1 MALKLNRNGRI
12 VFNPLMGPYNSYPQ
26 GSQEWHV
33 AFSRSVQSEFD
44 RMQFAHPK
52 DFAMLL
58 VKAVNTDYR
67 PWEHWPTEAE
77 KSPDKYFRMVIGCSW
92 DEARRLVIGQG
103 GEEGMQWVRVIDGA
117 LQEWEAE
124 NRNPGAP
131 EGNQNAACEQTTG
144 GDTPS
149 CSEPRDNKS
158 ARGIRRRI
166 QKRAIAGDDQA
177 QAIVAKLATGELSPN
192 AAAIAAGM
200 REQYIRISPS
210 PSKAAKGLITR
221 QGKAWCLQLLEEL
234 SGLLEEPVSE

>member
-1 MALKLNRNGRI
+1 MSIELNKNGRI
-12 VFNPLMGPYNSYPQ
+12 VFNPFLKPYDAYPH
-26 GSQEWHV
+26 GSEEWHV

-52 DFAMLL
+52 DFALLL

-67 PWEHWPTEAE
+67 PWEHWPEEAQG
-77 KSPDKYFRMVIGCSW
+77 SPDKYFRLVIGCSW

-124 NRNPGAP
+124 HR
-131 EGNQNAACEQTTG
+131 TKG
-144 GDTPS
+144 GDRR
-149 CSEPRDNKS
+149 SEAFNLSVTEIEKTDWES
-158 ARGIRRRI
+158 AKGIRRRL

-210 PSKAAKGLITR
+210 PPKAAKGLVAK
-221 QGKAWCLQLLEEL
+221 QSKEWCLELLEEL
-234 SGLLEEPVSE
+234 SSLVLDLPA

>member
-1 MALKLNRNGRI
+1 MTLKLNRNGRI

-77 KSPDKYFRMVIGCSW
+77 KSPDRYFRMVIGCSW

-124 NRNPGAP
+124 N
-131 EGNQNAACEQTTG
+131 
-144 GDTPS
+144 TPKGRPALNVS
-149 CSEPRDNKS
+149 VTDNKAHATRES
-158 ARGIRRRI
+158 AAGLRRRL

-177 QAIVAKLATGELSPN
+177 EAIVAKLATGELSPN

-210 PSKAAKGLITR
+210 PPKAAKGLITR

>member
-1 MALKLNRNGRI
+1 MTLKLNRNGRI
-12 VFNPLMGPYNSYPQ
+12 VFNPLLGPYNSYPE
-26 GSQEWHV
+26 GSEQWHV

-67 PWEHWPTEAE
+67 PWEHWPLEANE
-77 KSPDKYFRMVIGCSW
+77 SPDKYFRLVIGCSW

-103 GEEGMQWVRVIDGA
+103 GKEGEQWVRVIDGA

-124 NRNPGAP
+124 N
-131 EGNQNAACEQTTG
+131 
-144 GDTPS
+144 TPKGRPALNVS
-149 CSEPRDNKS
+149 VTDNKAHATRES
-158 ARGIRRRI
+158 AAGLRRRL

-177 QAIVAKLATGELSPN
+177 QAIIAKLATGELSPN

-210 PSKAAKGLITR
+210 PPKAAKGLIAR
-221 QGKAWCLQLLEEL
+221 QGREWCLQLLEEL
-234 SGLLEEPVSE
+234 SELIL

>member
-1 MALKLNRNGRI
+1 MSIELNKNGRI
-12 VFNPLMGPYNSYPQ
+12 VFNPFMKPYNSYPT
-26 GSQEWHV
+26 GSEEWHA

-52 DFAMLL
+52 DFALLL

-77 KSPDKYFRMVIGCSW
+77 KSPDKYFRLVIGCSW

-124 NRNPGAP
+124 NRKHGAP
-131 EGNQNAACEQTTG
+131 EGNQNAACEKTTVSVTDG
-144 GDTPS
+144 
-149 CSEPRDNKS
+149 CLRDQES
-158 ARGIRRRI
+158 ARGIRRRL

-177 QAIVAKLATGELSPN
+177 QAIVDKLASGELSPN

-200 REQYIRISPS
+200 REKYIRISPS
-210 PSKAAKGLITR
+210 PTKAAKSLASK
-221 QGKAWCLQLLEEL
+221 QGQAWCLQLMEEL
-234 SGLLEEPVSE
+234 SELVS

>member
-1 MALKLNRNGRI
+1 MTLKLNRNGRI
-12 VFNPLMGPYNSYPQ
+12 VFNPLMGPYNSYPP

-77 KSPDKYFRMVIGCSW
+77 KSPDRYFRMVIGCSW

-124 NRNPGAP
+124 NRKH
-131 EGNQNAACEQTTG
+131 G
-144 GDTPS
+144 GDRSNVCDTDDAL
-149 CSEPRDNKS
+149 RDRES

-210 PSKAAKGLITR
+210 PPKAAKGLFTR
-221 QGKAWCLQLLEEL
+221 QGQEWCLQLLEEL
-234 SGLLEEPVSE
+234 SELVL

>member
-1 MALKLNRNGRI
+1 MTLKLNRNGRI
-12 VFNPLMGPYNSYPQ
+12 VFNPLLGPYNSYPE
-26 GSQEWHV
+26 GSEQWHV

-77 KSPDKYFRMVIGCSW
+77 KSPDRYFRMVIGCSW

-117 LQEWEAE
+117 LQVWEAE
-124 NRNPGAP
+124 HR
-131 EGNQNAACEQTTG
+131 QRTG
-144 GDTPS
+144 RPKAKVPSVTWDLTGDDT
-149 CSEPRDNKS
+149 S
-158 ARGIRRRI
+158 ARGIRRRL
-166 QKRAIAGDDQA
+166 QKRAIAGDDHA
-177 QAIVAKLATGELSPN
+177 KAIVAQLATGELSPN

-210 PSKAAKGLITR
+210 PSKAAKGLVTR
-221 QGKAWCLQLLEEL
+221 KGQEWCLQLLEEL
-234 SGLLEEPVSE
+234 SELVL

>member
-1 MALKLNRNGRI
+1 MSIELNKNGRI
-12 VFNPLMGPYNSYPQ
+12 VFNPFMKPYDSYPP
-26 GSQEWHV
+26 GSEEWHA

-67 PWEHWPTEAE
+67 PWEHWPTEAQ
-77 KSPDKYFRMVIGCSW
+77 KSPDKYFRLVIGCSW

-124 NRNPGAP
+124 NRRH
-131 EGNQNAACEQTTG
+131 G
-144 GDTPS
+144 GDRSKGSDTTLES
-149 CSEPRDNKS
+149 CISDDI
-158 ARGIRRRI
+158 RGIRRRL
-166 QKRAIAGDDQA
+166 QKRAFAGDDKA
-177 QAIVAKLATGELSPN
+177 QAIVAKLASGELSPN

-200 REQYIRISPS
+200 REKYIRISPS
-210 PSKAAKGLITR
+210 PTKAAKSLASK
-221 QGKAWCLQLLEEL
+221 QGRDWCLQLMEEL
-234 SGLLEEPVSE
+234 SELVL

>member
-1 MALKLNRNGRI
+1 MTLKLNRNGRI
-12 VFNPLMGPYNSYPQ
+12 VFNPLLGPYNSYPE
-26 GSQEWHV
+26 GSEQWHV

-58 VKAVNTDYR
+58 VRAVNTDYR
-67 PWEHWPTEAE
+67 PWEHWPLEAGE
-77 KSPDKYFRMVIGCSW
+77 SPDKYFRLVIGCSW

-103 GEEGMQWVRVIDGA
+103 GKEGEQWVRVIDGA
-117 LQEWEAE
+117 LQEWEAKH
-124 NRNPGAP
+124 R
-131 EGNQNAACEQTTG
+131 QRTG
-144 GDTPS
+144 RPKTKVPSVTGDLT
-149 CSEPRDNKS
+149 RDDES

-177 QAIVAKLATGELSPN
+177 QTIVAKLATGELSPN

-210 PSKAAKGLITR
+210 PPKAANGLFTR
-221 QGKAWCLQLLEEL
+221 QGKEWCLQLLEEL
-234 SGLLEEPVSE
+234 SELVL

>member
-1 MALKLNRNGRI
+1 MSIELNKNGRI
-12 VFNPLMGPYNSYPQ
+12 VFNPFMKPYNSYPT
-26 GSQEWHV
+26 GSEEWHA

-52 DFAMLL
+52 DFALLL

-67 PWEHWPTEAE
+67 PWEHWPEEA
-77 KSPDKYFRMVIGCSW
+77 KGSPDKYFRLVIGCSW

-124 NRNPGAP
+124 NRKR
-131 EGNQNAACEQTTG
+131 TG
-144 GDTPS
+144 RPKGTSEVVCDTHDLTKDGH
-149 CSEPRDNKS
+149 CS
-158 ARGIRRRI
+158 RGIRRRL
-166 QKRAIAGDDQA
+166 QKRAVAGDDQA

-200 REQYIRISPS
+200 REKYIRISPS
-210 PSKAAKGLITR
+210 PTKAAKSLASK
-221 QGKAWCLQLLEEL
+221 QGQAWCLQLMEEL
-234 SGLLEEPVSE
+234 SELVS

>member
-1 MALKLNRNGRI
+1 MTLKLNRNGRI
-12 VFNPLMGPYNSYPQ
+12 VFNPLLGPYNSYPE
-26 GSQEWHV
+26 GSEQWHV

-58 VKAVNTDYR
+58 VRAVNTDYR
-67 PWEHWPTEAE
+67 PWEHWPLEANE
-77 KSPDKYFRMVIGCSW
+77 SPDKYFRLVIGCSW

-103 GEEGMQWVRVIDGA
+103 GKEGEQWVRVIDGA

-124 NRNPGAP
+124 NRKRTGRPKGALKVVR
-131 EGNQNAACEQTTG
+131 
-144 GDTPS
+144 DTDDI
-149 CSEPRDNKS
+149 PRDQES
-158 ARGIRRRI
+158 VQGIRRRI

-177 QAIVAKLATGELSPN
+177 QAIIAKLATGELSPN

-210 PSKAAKGLITR
+210 PPKAAKGLIAR
-221 QGKAWCLQLLEEL
+221 QGREWCLQLLEEL
-234 SGLLEEPVSE
+234 SELIL

>member
-1 MALKLNRNGRI
+1 MTLKLNRNGRI

-77 KSPDKYFRMVIGCSW
+77 KSPDRYFRMVIGCSW

-124 NRNPGAP
+124 HR
-131 EGNQNAACEQTTG
+131 QRTG
-144 GDTPS
+144 RPRAEVVCDTHDLTKDGH
-149 CSEPRDNKS
+149 CS
-158 ARGIRRRI
+158 RGIRRRL

-210 PSKAAKGLITR
+210 PPKAAKGLFTR
-221 QGKAWCLQLLEEL
+221 QGKEWCLQLLEEL
-234 SGLLEEPVSE
+234 SELVL

>member
-1 MALKLNRNGRI
+1 MTLKLNRNGRI

-77 KSPDKYFRMVIGCSW
+77 KSPDKYFRLVIGCSW

-124 NRNPGAP
+124 NRMP
-131 EGNQNAACEQTTG
+131 G
-144 GDTPS
+144 GDTTKVGDTYNALGWDAT
-149 CSEPRDNKS
+149 E

-177 QAIVAKLATGELSPN
+177 QTIVAKLATGELSPN

-210 PSKAAKGLITR
+210 PPKAAKGLFTR
-221 QGKAWCLQLLEEL
+221 QGKEWCLQLLEEL
-234 SGLLEEPVSE
+234 SELVL

>member
-12 VFNPLMGPYNSYPQ
+12 VFNPLLGPYNSYPE
-26 GSQEWHV
+26 GSEQWHV

-67 PWEHWPTEAE
+67 PWEHWPLEAGE
-77 KSPDKYFRMVIGCSW
+77 SPDKYFRLVIGCSW

-103 GEEGMQWVRVIDGA
+103 GKEGEQWVRVIDGA

-124 NRNPGAP
+124 HVKPGP
-131 EGNQNAACEQTTG
+131 SQIACGAGYLDADDAQ
-144 GDTPS
+144 
-149 CSEPRDNKS
+149 
-158 ARGIRRRI
+158 GIRRRI
-166 QKRAIAGDDQA
+166 QRRAIAGDDQA
-177 QAIVAKLATGELSPN
+177 QAIVDKLATGELSPN

-210 PSKAAKGLITR
+210 PSKAAKGLFTR
-221 QGKAWCLQLLEEL
+221 KGQEWCLQLLEEL
-234 SGLLEEPVSE
+234 SELVL

>member
-1 MALKLNRNGRI
+1 MTLKLNRNGRI
-12 VFNPLMGPYNSYPQ
+12 VFNPLMGPYNSYPP
-26 GSQEWHV
+26 GSEEWHV

-67 PWEHWPTEAE
+67 PWEHWPEEANG
-77 KSPDKYFRMVIGCSW
+77 SPDKYFRLVIGCSW

-124 NRNPGAP
+124 HRTHEAQPR
-131 EGNQNAACEQTTG
+131 QG
-144 GDTPS
+144 GKFAVVCDAHDG
-149 CSEPRDNKS
+149 EDKQS
-158 ARGIRRRI
+158 ARGIRRRL

-177 QAIVAKLATGELSPN
+177 RTIVAKLATGELTPN

-200 REQYIRISPS
+200 REKYIRISPS
-210 PSKAAKGLITR
+210 PSKAAKSLTAK
-221 QGKAWCLQLLEEL
+221 QGKEWCLALMEEL
-234 SGLLEEPVSE
+234 SKLVLTP

>member
-1 MALKLNRNGRI
+1 MTLKLNRNGRI

-77 KSPDKYFRMVIGCSW
+77 KSPDRYFRMVIGCSW

-124 NRNPGAP
+124 N
-131 EGNQNAACEQTTG
+131 
-144 GDTPS
+144 TPKGRPALNVS
-149 CSEPRDNKS
+149 VTDNKAHATRES
-158 ARGIRRRI
+158 AAGLRRRL

-177 QAIVAKLATGELSPN
+177 EAIVAKLATGELSPN

-210 PSKAAKGLITR
+210 PPKAAKGLLTR
-221 QGKAWCLQLLEEL
+221 QGKEWCLQLLEEL
-234 SGLLEEPVSE
+234 SELVL

>member
-1 MALKLNRNGRI
+1 MTLKLNRNGRI

-77 KSPDKYFRMVIGCSW
+77 KSPDRYFRMVIGCSW

-124 NRNPGAP
+124 NRKH
-131 EGNQNAACEQTTG
+131 G
-144 GDTPS
+144 GDRSNVCDTDDAL
-149 CSEPRDNKS
+149 RDQES

-177 QAIVAKLATGELSPN
+177 QTIVAKLATGELSPN
-192 AAAIAAGM
+192 AAAVAAGM

-210 PSKAAKGLITR
+210 PPKAAKGLLTR
-221 QGKAWCLQLLEEL
+221 QGQEWCLQLLEEL
-234 SGLLEEPVSE
+234 SELVL

>member
-1 MALKLNRNGRI
+1 MTLKLNRNGRI

-58 VKAVNTDYR
+58 VKAVNTNYR

-77 KSPDKYFRMVIGCSW
+77 ESPDRYFRMVIGCSW

-117 LQEWEAE
+117 LQEWEAK
-124 NRNPGAP
+124 NRMH
-131 EGNQNAACEQTTG
+131 G
-144 GDTPS
+144 GDRS
-149 CSEPRDNKS
+149 NARDTRVGDGRDVNE

-200 REQYIRISPS
+200 RQQYIRISPS
-210 PSKAAKGLITR
+210 PPKAAKGLITR

-234 SGLLEEPVSE
+234 SGLLEDPVSE

>member
-1 MALKLNRNGRI
+1 MTLKLNRNGRI
-12 VFNPLMGPYNSYPQ
+12 VFNPMLGPYDSYPQ
-26 GSQEWHV
+26 GSEQWHV

-52 DFAMLL
+52 DFALLL
-58 VKAVNTDYR
+58 VKAVNTDYK
-67 PWEHWPTEAE
+67 PWEHWPEEAQG
-77 KSPDKYFRMVIGCSW
+77 SPDKYFRLVIGCSW

-124 NRNPGAP
+124 HRKPGNPNFGKPQPEDVPIMCDTHNRQDQDGHS
-131 EGNQNAACEQTTG
+131 T
-144 GDTPS
+144 
-149 CSEPRDNKS
+149 
-158 ARGIRRRI
+158 RGIRRRL

-177 QAIVAKLATGELSPN
+177 QAIVAKLATGELTPN

-210 PSKAAKGLITR
+210 PSKAAKGLAAK
-221 QGKAWCLQLLEEL
+221 QGKEWCLALMEEL
-234 SGLLEEPVSE
+234 SELVF